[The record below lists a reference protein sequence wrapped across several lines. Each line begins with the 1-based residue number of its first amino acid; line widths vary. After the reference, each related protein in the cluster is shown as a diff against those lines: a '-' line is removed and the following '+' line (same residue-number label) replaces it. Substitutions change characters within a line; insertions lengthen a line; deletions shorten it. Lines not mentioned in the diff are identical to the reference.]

1 MKDLRKSWRIIL
13 SDNIHIF
20 TGPTINH
27 ADAVKIFPAGIYHD
41 PISQGDIPKL
51 IKNYNVKAVAIIDGF
66 FEGVP
71 SVWHKEILHA
81 LSENIFVFGSSS
93 MGALRAAELHDFG
106 MVGTGEIFNLYYN
119 KIIEDDDE
127 VAVLHGPKEIGYHPF
142 SEAMVNIRATLKK
155 AIDFQIINYEDAC
168 KIIYNAKELFYK
180 KRNYHEII
188 KKVDISSEKKEKFIH
203 WVEIEKVDQKRK
215 DAEQLL
221 YHLSSFNFSSE
232 IKLNFIFNKTVFWRN
247 GQDN

>member
-1 MKDLRKSWRIIL
+1 MKDLRKYWRIIL
-13 SDNIHIF
+13 TEHIHIF
-20 TGPTINH
+20 TGPTISH
-27 ADAVKIFPAGIYHD
+27 IDATKIFPAGNYHD
-41 PISQGDIPKL
+41 PISQGDITKL
-51 IKNYNVKAVAIIDGF
+51 VKHNNVKAIAIIDGF

-106 MVGTGEIFNLYYN
+106 MIGTGEIFNLYYN

-127 VAVLHGPKEIGYHPF
+127 VAVFHGPKEIGYHPF

-155 AIDFQIINYEDAC
+155 AIDLKIIDHENAC
-168 KIIYNAKELFYK
+168 KIIFYAKELFYK
-180 KRNYHEII
+180 KRNYLDII
-188 KKVDISSEKKEKFIH
+188 RSTDIPIETKETFID
-203 WVEIEKVDQKRK
+203 WLETEKVDQKRK

-221 YHLSSFNFSSE
+221 HHLSYFDFSSD

-247 GQDN
+247 GQDQ